1 MGQGALVARGEEA
14 TIGLMKLNNDKLHNF
29 YSSPK
34 IMRVI
39 KSRIILAENV
49 ASMEKYE
56 EINTKFL
63 PEKLKKK
70 ENVWE
75 TKAYIGG

>member
-1 MGQGALVARGEEA
+1 VGQGALVARGEEA

-39 KSRIILAENV
+39 K
-49 ASMEKYE
+49 
-56 EINTKFL
+56 
-63 PEKLKKK
+63 
-70 ENVWE
+70 
-75 TKAYIGG
+75 